1 MTQTAKKL
9 FQMSNS
15 LNISLQANY
24 IPGALNVVADMY
36 SRAGQILKTEWTLS
50 QKAFEWVVLNN
61 LFGQPQVV
69 LFANRYTARIDYNRS
84 TCPVLMAYLVDALT
98 ADWPKYMILYAFP
111 PTCIMD
117 RVVVKIQ
124 QEKPEKLILVHR
136 ARRSHQRMSLLRDM

>member
-1 MTQTAKKL
+1 MDNLTAVSYISKQGETRSHSMTQTEKKL

-61 LFGQPQVV
+61 
-69 LFANRYTARIDYNRS
+69 
-84 TCPVLMAYLVDALT
+84 
-98 ADWPKYMILYAFP
+98 PK
-111 PTCIMD
+111 
-117 RVVVKIQ
+117 
-124 QEKPEKLILVHR
+124 
-136 ARRSHQRMSLLRDM
+136 